1 MANSDKNIVITP
13 NVGSATENPR
23 ITFFGANTSLNT
35 QVTVVVT
42 PDSNGTL
49 SFEGSVGQLFSITN
63 DMSNTIFSV
72 NDVSGI
78 PSIEVFSTGLIR
90 IGQYLGNVVIGNQ
103 ADNATDKLQIVGS
116 LTTTGQ
122 IKSTIATGTA
132 PFAVTSTTQVNNLNA
147 NFLGGQAISYFGTA
161 TAVTTAQNH
170 AQGAFNTA
178 NTDVTSVAI
187 TAGSYGSSTVVPVLT
202 MAANG
207 RVAAISTSSI
217 PTASTGQYGLTILS
231 TSVSSTST
239 TVAAT
244 SSAVR
249 DAYNYAD
256 SAYSLASQAASTG
269 KAIAMAIVFG

>member
-1 MANSDKNIVITP
+1 
-13 NVGSATENPR
+13 
-23 ITFFGANTSLNT
+23 
-35 QVTVVVT
+35 
-42 PDSNGTL
+42 
-49 SFEGSVGQLFSITN
+49 
-63 DMSNTIFSV
+63 MSNTIFSV

-90 IGQYLGNVVIGNQ
+90 IGQYLGNIVIGNQ

-122 IKSTIATGTA
+122 IKSTIATGTS
-132 PFAVTSTTQVNNLNA
+132 PFAVSSTTQVNNLNVQY
-147 NFLGGQAISYFGTA
+147 LGGQAISYFGTA
-161 TAVTTAQNH
+161 TAVSAAQTTAQ
-170 AQGAFNTA
+170 AAFNQA
-178 NTDVTSVAI
+178 NNDVTSASV
-187 TAGSYGSSTVVPVLT
+187 TAGSYGSSTVVPTITL
-202 MAANG
+202 AANG
-207 RVAAISTSSI
+207 RVVAVSTTSI
-217 PTASTGQYGLTILS
+217 PIASTGQYGLTILS

-249 DAYNYAD
+249 DAYNYAGSAYSYAG

>member
-1 MANSDKNIVITP
+1 MANSDKNIVIIP
-13 NVGSATENPR
+13 NVGSESNNPT
-23 ITFFGANTSLNT
+23 INFFGANTTLNT
-35 QVTVVVT
+35 QVTIVAT
-42 PDSNGTL
+42 PASNGTL

-90 IGQYLGNVVIGNQ
+90 IGQYLGNIVIGNQ

-116 LTTTGQ
+116 LTSTGQ

-132 PFAVTSTTQVNNLNA
+132 PFAVTSTTQVNNLNSQ
-147 NFLGGQAISYFGTA
+147 FLGGQGISYFGTA
-161 TAVTTAQNH
+161 THTQA
-170 AQGAFNTA
+170 AFDRS
-178 NTDVTSVAI
+178 NTDVTSASV
-187 TAGSYGSSTVVPVLT
+187 TAGSYGSSTVVPTITL
-202 MAANG
+202 AANG
-207 RVAAISTSSI
+207 RVVAVSTTSI
-217 PTASTGQYGLTILS
+217 PTATTGVYGLTILS

-249 DAYNYAD
+249 DAYNYAG
-256 SAYSLASQAASTG
+256 SAYSLASSAQSLASQAASTG